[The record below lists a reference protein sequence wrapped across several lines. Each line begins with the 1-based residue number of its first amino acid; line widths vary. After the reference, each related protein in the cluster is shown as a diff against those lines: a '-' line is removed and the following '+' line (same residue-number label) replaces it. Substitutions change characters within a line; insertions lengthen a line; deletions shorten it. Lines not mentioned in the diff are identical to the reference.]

1 MNSFS
6 VMFLKKNWLGI
17 ILWFLNILS
26 IFFILQIVFD
36 AFPLF
41 ESKHPLIRVDKIN
54 SLVVDCSI
62 GIITSTLFY
71 ILLVYI
77 PEKRKANTARKAQAI
92 NLQFLAEHMQF
103 FIIYLVKEYSL
114 QISDNDIYYSNIP
127 LEEFRKVNNSIFTTN
142 YKYYPLYCNYKNR
155 DLIVLIGNQ
164 KFGIKVMY
172 KTVTDLIHR
181 ILSNPIVIYE
191 DNSLIDLLNDIS
203 SCRLFNLFRIYI
215 SKESIAIDWER
226 YCLVDQLS
234 PILIEYYQLYIR
246 LLKYA
251 SPNSFSINDDIVL
264 PNENE

>member
-6 VMFLKKNWLGI
+6 VMFLKKNWLGL

-26 IFFILQIVFD
+26 VFFILQIVFD

-77 PEKRKANTARKAQAI
+77 PERRKANTARKAQAI
-92 NLQFLAEHMQF
+92 YLQYLAEHMQF
-103 FIIYLVKEYSL
+103 FIIYLAKEYSL
-114 QISDNDIYYSNIP
+114 QIRENDIYYSNIP
-127 LEEFRKVNNSIFTTN
+127 FEEFSKVNNSIFTTSD
-142 YKYYPLYCNYKNR
+142 KYYPLYCYYKNKEFTE
-155 DLIVLIGNQ
+155 LICNQ

-172 KTVTDLIHR
+172 KTVTDLIHK
-181 ILSNPIVIYE
+181 ILSNPIIIFE
-191 DNSLIDLLNDIS
+191 DESLVDLLNELS
-203 SCRLFNLFRIYI
+203 SCRLFDWFRIYI
-215 SKESIAIDWER
+215 SKESIAVDWEEFSPT
-226 YCLVDQLS
+226 DQLK

-246 LLKYA
+246 LLKYT
-251 SPNSFSINDDIVL
+251 SPNSFSINDEIVL

>member
-6 VMFLKKNWLGI
+6 VMFIKKNWLGI
-17 ILWFLNILS
+17 ILWLLNILS

-77 PEKRKANTARKAQAI
+77 PEKRKANTARKAQKI

-103 FIIYLVKEYSL
+103 FIIYLAKEYSL
-114 QISDNDIYYSNIP
+114 QISENDIYYSNIP
-127 LEEFRKVNNSIFTTN
+127 FEEFSKVNYSIFTTSD
-142 YKYYPLYCNYKNR
+142 KYYPLYCKYT
-155 DLIVLIGNQ
+155 DLNETVLLGNQ
-164 KFGIKVMY
+164 KFGTKAMY
-172 KTVTDLIHR
+172 NTITDLIHR
-181 ILSNPIVIYE
+181 ILSNPIIIFE
-191 DNSLIDLLNDIS
+191 DNSLIDLLNELS
-203 SCRLFNLFRIYI
+203 SCHLFDLFRIYI
-215 SKESIAIDWER
+215 SKESTDKDWER
-226 YCLVDQLS
+226 ISHEYQLK

-251 SPNSFSINDDIVL
+251 SPHSFSINDDIVL